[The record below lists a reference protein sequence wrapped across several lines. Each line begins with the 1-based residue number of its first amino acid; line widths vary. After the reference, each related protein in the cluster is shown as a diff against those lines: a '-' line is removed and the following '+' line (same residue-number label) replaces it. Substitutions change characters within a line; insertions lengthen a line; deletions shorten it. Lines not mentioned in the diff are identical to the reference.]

1 MKRKNILWG
10 WTMLIVAMI
19 CCWAFTSCGD
29 DKDEPQ
35 NPLFGAWEVTSDEAA
50 IGQLEQM
57 IVTSLAQDGTLT
69 PEAIE
74 VLTRVKDIISTYKFV
89 VQFNAD
95 GTARLYSYHNSLG
108 AFVSGTWTLTMTE
121 QGQVLLLTV
130 GHLQLPV
137 TNLQTDGE
145 ILQCNIGSLPLAFKK
160 YSK

>member
-1 MKRKNILWG
+1 
-10 WTMLIVAMI
+10 
-19 CCWAFTSCGD
+19 
-29 DKDEPQ
+29 
-35 NPLFGAWEVTSDEAA
+35 
-50 IGQLEQM
+50 
-57 IVTSLAQDGTLT
+57 
-69 PEAIE
+69 
-74 VLTRVKDIISTYKFV
+74 
-89 VQFNAD
+89 
-95 GTARLYSYHNSLG
+95 HNSLG